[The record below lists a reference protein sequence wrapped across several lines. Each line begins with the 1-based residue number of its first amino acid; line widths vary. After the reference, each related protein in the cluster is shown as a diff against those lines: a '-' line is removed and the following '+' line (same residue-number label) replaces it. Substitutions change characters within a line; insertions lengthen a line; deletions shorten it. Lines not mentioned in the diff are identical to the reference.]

1 MCLYVLDI
9 TPKPQVAKEDMIV
22 YKRLYRIGKGE
33 YQSPYVG
40 YYYNR
45 GQVYESQIGKLK
57 KRRHHPMTLMNHNRN
72 QKVTIIGT
80 IDSGIH
86 AYTSKVTAKTRSK
99 DADIYEQEAIITCV
113 IPKGAK
119 YYLGKGNEIVTDKL
133 YIGTKIK

>member
-9 TPKPQVAKEDMIV
+9 TPKPQVAKEDMTV

-33 YQSPYVG
+33 YQSLYIG

-45 GQVYESQIGKLK
+45 GQVYESEIGKLK
-57 KRRHHPMTLMNHNRN
+57 KRRHYPITLMDYSRN
-72 QKVTIIGT
+72 QKVTVIGT
-80 IDSGIH
+80 IGPGIH
-86 AYTSKVTAKTRSK
+86 AYTSKITAKTRSK
-99 DADIYEQEAIITCV
+99 DADIYGQESIITCV

-119 YYLGKGNEIVTDKL
+119 YYLGKGNEIVTNKL